1 LHPPESPARNEHHPS
16 EILLIDECSS
26 SVLADGW
33 RRETVVPIG
42 GMHAW
47 DGARMDRELERGHG
61 AVTKQ
66 IQHTEPN
73 GFNYRTQIVWIA
85 FMACMTVFGLF
96 FILTK
101 PDPSRA
107 LADLPLASTSALLGP
122 EQVGVRDGFGPQ
134 RADLKDVW
142 ANIVIHDSG
151 FYFDDAEDIARR
163 HIAGGLQDIGYHFV
177 IGNGNGSLADGQI
190 FVSNRWDQQLAG
202 AHVASR
208 TGADPLEADRI
219 NRVAIGICL
228 VGNGEQSTFTPS
240 QTQAL
245 ANLVTSLQ
253 RRLELSDGAVLLH
266 SDLSD
271 VRSPGRFFPAA
282 KFEAHLA
289 STGN

>member
-1 LHPPESPARNEHHPS
+1 MNAHPLFWPMDEGDGKSSPERRDTPMGQARK
-16 EILLIDECSS
+16 
-26 SVLADGW
+26 
-33 RRETVVPIG
+33 
-42 GMHAW
+42 
-47 DGARMDRELERGHG
+47 DRELERGHG
-61 AVTKQ
+61 GVTKQ
-66 IQHTEPN
+66 DQLAEPN

-101 PDPSRA
+101 PHPSSV
-107 LADLPLASTSALLGP
+107 LGELPLASSSALLSP
-122 EQVGVRDGFGPQ
+122 DHAGVRDGFGPQ
-134 RADLKDVW
+134 SADLKNIW
-142 ANIVIHDSG
+142 SKIVIHDSG

-163 HIAGGLQDIGYHFV
+163 HMAGGLQDIGYHFV

-190 FVSNRWDQQLAG
+190 FVSNRWDLQLAG
-202 AHVASR
+202 AHIASR
-208 TGADPLEADRI
+208 TGADPFEADEI
-219 NRVAIGICL
+219 NRVAVGICL

-245 ANLVTSLQ
+245 ANLVTNLQ
-253 RRLELSDGAVLLH
+253 SRLNIADGAVLLH

-289 STGN
+289 GTGN

>member
-1 LHPPESPARNEHHPS
+1 MGWARK
-16 EILLIDECSS
+16 
-26 SVLADGW
+26 
-33 RRETVVPIG
+33 
-42 GMHAW
+42 
-47 DGARMDRELERGHG
+47 DRELQRGHG
-61 AVTKQ
+61 GHGSVTNQ
-66 IQHTEPN
+66 TQLAEPG

-107 LADLPLASTSALLGP
+107 LGDLPLASTSALLTP
-122 EQVGVRDGFGPQ
+122 DQTGVRDGFGPQ
-134 RADLKDVW
+134 RADLKTLW
-142 ANIVIHDSG
+142 NKIVIHDSG
-151 FYFDDAEDIARR
+151 FYFDDAEDITRR
-163 HIAGGLQDIGYHFV
+163 HVAAGLQDIGYHFV
-177 IGNGNGSLADGQI
+177 IGNGNGNLSDGQI
-190 FVSNRWDQQLAG
+190 FVSNRWDLQLAG

-208 TGADPLEADRI
+208 TGADPLDADQL

-245 ANLVTSLQ
+245 ANLVTNLQ
-253 RRLELSDGAVLLH
+253 SRLNIADGAVLLH

-282 KFEAHLA
+282 KFEAHL
-289 STGN
+289 SGTGN

>member
-1 LHPPESPARNEHHPS
+1 MRGETKDGSPE
-16 EILLIDECSS
+16 
-26 SVLADGW
+26 
-33 RRETVVPIG
+33 RREVRMG
-42 GMHAW
+42 R
-47 DGARMDRELERGHG
+47 ARMDREPERGHG
-61 AVTKQ
+61 GVTKQ
-66 IQHTEPN
+66 TQQAEPT

-101 PDPSRA
+101 PNPSHA
-107 LADLPLASTSALLGP
+107 LGDLPLASSSALLGAD
-122 EQVGVRDGFGPQ
+122 QAGVRDGFGPQ
-134 RADLKDVW
+134 RSDLKDSW
-142 ANIVIHDSG
+142 STIVIHDSG

-177 IGNGNGSLADGQI
+177 IGNGNGSLSDGQI
-190 FVSNRWDQQLAG
+190 FVSNRWDLQLAG

-208 TGADPLEADRI
+208 TGADPADADEI
-219 NRVAIGICL
+219 NRVAVGICL

-253 RRLELSDGAVLLH
+253 SRLNIEDGAVHLH

-289 STGN
+289 GTGN